1 MQSPAQISVNG
12 KDATVAAEPRSFAA
26 IRRVWRNNDTIQ
38 VTLPFLL
45 RQEPIDGHRPNTV
58 AVLRGPVM
66 LVALDPQM
74 KIDANQLKT
83 LGGSSVDS
91 HAGGALQL
99 KAVHTDVQFVPFYT
113 VGEQSYTTYLE
124 LA

>member
-1 MQSPAQISVNG
+1 
-12 KDATVAAEPRSFAA
+12 
-26 IRRVWRNNDTIQ
+26 
-38 VTLPFLL
+38 
-45 RQEPIDGHRPNTV
+45 
-58 AVLRGPVM
+58 M
-66 LVALDPQM
+66 LVALDPQL
-74 KIDANQLKT
+74 KIDANQLNT

-91 HAGGALQL
+91 PTGQAFDL